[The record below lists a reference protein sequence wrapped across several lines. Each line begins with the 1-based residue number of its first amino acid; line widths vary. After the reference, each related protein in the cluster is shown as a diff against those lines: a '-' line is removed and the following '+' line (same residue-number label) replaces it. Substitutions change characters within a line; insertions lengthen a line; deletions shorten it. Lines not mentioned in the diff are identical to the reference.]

1 MAKIGEILVQK
12 GYVTQQQLDGVL
24 SVKGDDAQVGQVLIQ
39 WGLLTEQQLLE
50 ALDIQAPPPPPPPPP
65 VQPQIP
71 QQPVQPGFQ
80 QPPVVPQP
88 QVQQPISSGPDLTMD
103 NLQTSKFKI
112 DLKTMIYIGSLLV
125 SGITMYFTFMSEL
138 DARFGALE
146 SQDNTLVVD
155 IDKRL
160 TSLETTIDKR
170 VTELENKF
178 TPIGDGVY
186 SVDPNTTWPPSRGEY
201 TMKQNMNANKIM
213 VLEETIDKRVTELE
227 NKFTPIGDGVYSVD
241 PNTTWPPS
249 RGEYTMKQNMNA
261 NKITVL
267 EETIKRLESELKELE
282 EDLDD
287 KQDKQ

>member
-1 MAKIGEILVQK
+1 MQKIGEILVTK
-12 GYVTQQQLDGVL
+12 GYVTQQQLDGVMA
-24 SVKGDDAQVGQVLIQ
+24 VKGDEAQVGQVLIQ
-39 WGLLTEQQLLE
+39 WGLLTEQQLME
-50 ALDIQAPPPPPPPPP
+50 ALEIQTPPPPPPPPP
-65 VQPQIP
+65 VQ
-71 QQPVQPGFQ
+71 QPVQPQQPMYQ
-80 QPPVVPQP
+80 QPPVQP
-88 QVQQPISSGPDLTMD
+88 QMVQPSGGPDLTMD

-160 TSLETTIDKR
+160 TSLET
-170 VTELENKF
+170 N
-178 TPIGDGVY
+178 
-186 SVDPNTTWPPSRGEY
+186 
-201 TMKQNMNANKIM
+201 
-213 VLEETIDKRVTELE
+213 IDKRVTELE

-267 EETIKRLESELKELE
+267 EETIDRLEKELE
-282 EDLDD
+282 KLEEDVDN

>member
-1 MAKIGEILVQK
+1 MKIGEILVSK
-12 GYVTQQQLDGVL
+12 GYVTQQQVDGVL
-24 SVKGDDAQVGQVLIQ
+24 AVKGEDAQIGQTLIQ
-39 WGLLTEQQLLE
+39 WGLLTEQQLME
-50 ALDIQAPPPPPPPPP
+50 ALEIQTPPPPPPPP
-65 VQPQIP
+65 VQ
-71 QQPVQPGFQ
+71 QPVQPVYPPQPGVMQ
-80 QPPVVPQP
+80 QPG
-88 QVQQPISSGPDLTMD
+88 QPISPPPVTNPGGPDLTMD

-125 SGITMYFTFMSEL
+125 SGITMYFTFMCEL
-138 DARFGALE
+138 DDRFGALE

-213 VLEETIDKRVTELE
+213 VLEETID
-227 NKFTPIGDGVYSVD
+227 
-241 PNTTWPPS
+241 
-249 RGEYTMKQNMNA
+249 
-261 NKITVL
+261 
-267 EETIKRLESELKELE
+267 RLEKELE
-282 EDLDD
+282 KLENDLDD
-287 KQDKQ
+287 KQDKE

>member
-1 MAKIGEILVQK
+1 MKIGEILVQK
-12 GYVTQQQLDGVL
+12 GYVTQQQLDGVMA
-24 SVKGDDAQVGQVLIQ
+24 VKGDDAQVGQVLIQ
-39 WGLLTEQQLLE
+39 WGLLTEQQLME
-50 ALDIQAPPPPPPPPP
+50 ALEIQTPPPPPPPPP
-65 VQPQIP
+65 VQQQIP
-71 QQPVQPGFQ
+71 QQPVYQ
-80 QPPVVPQP
+80 QPPVQP
-88 QVQQPISSGPDLTMD
+88 QIVQPTSGPDLTMD

-201 TMKQNMNANKIM
+201 TMKQNMNANKI
-213 VLEETIDKRVTELE
+213 
-227 NKFTPIGDGVYSVD
+227 
-241 PNTTWPPS
+241 
-249 RGEYTMKQNMNA
+249 
-261 NKITVL
+261 TVL
-267 EETIKRLESELKELE
+267 EETIERLEKTLE
-282 EDLDD
+282 KLETKLDKKVD
-287 KQDKQ
+287 KP